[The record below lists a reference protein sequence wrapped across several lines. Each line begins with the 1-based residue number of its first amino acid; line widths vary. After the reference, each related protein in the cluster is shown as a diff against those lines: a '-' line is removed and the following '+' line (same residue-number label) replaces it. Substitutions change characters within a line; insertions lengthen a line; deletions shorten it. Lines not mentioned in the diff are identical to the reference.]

1 MRRVFGVLGASILA
15 GGFAAAIPLFS
26 AVLAATVGMLVV
38 VGLYVLRLTRRR
50 KRAA

>member
-1 MRRVFGVLGASILA
+1 MKRVFGVLGTAILA

-26 AVLAATVGMLVV
+26 AVLAATVGTLVA